1 MVLPKI
7 KPKDGTQIS
16 WIVSPTAQQLLSSS
30 GWSDNDSFSS
40 VNKSVLCYSLKLY
53 SCLIAIQSP
62 PDSLGLVL
70 ADVQTEGAKVLR
82 HLQKTKCILVTLA
95 QVSNLQ

>member
-16 WIVSPTAQQLLSSS
+16 WIVSPTVQQLLSSS

-82 HLQKTKCILVTLA
+82 HLQKTKCILA